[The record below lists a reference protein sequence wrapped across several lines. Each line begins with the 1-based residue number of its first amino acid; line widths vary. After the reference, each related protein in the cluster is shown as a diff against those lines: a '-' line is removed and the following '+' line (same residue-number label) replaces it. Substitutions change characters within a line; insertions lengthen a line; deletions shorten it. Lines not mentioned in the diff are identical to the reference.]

1 MSSNMQVNPIQLQG
15 FQVYLENNT
24 IRSEPIHNIN
34 ELNELVRIYGRQIII
49 QVTFYFHDNQ
59 NKIHYLNIRNTGFD
73 DKFVIEFFHY
83 YNSYLEKIEL
93 TREEKIR
100 DFTMVMHCIN
110 NCTHLNRLLV
120 PHIVNPINQYVMMS

>member
-1 MSSNMQVNPIQLQG
+1 MNSNMQVNPIQLQS

-49 QVTFYFHDNQ
+49 QLTFYFHDNQ
-59 NKIHYLNIRNTGFD
+59 NKIHYLIIRNTGFN
-73 DKFVIEFFHY
+73 DKFIVEFFHY
-83 YNSYLEKIEL
+83 YNSYLEKVEL

-100 DFTMVMHCIN
+100 DFTMVMNCIS
-110 NCTHLNRLLV
+110 NCTNLQRLLV
-120 PHIVNPINQYVMMS
+120 PYIINPFNQYIMMS